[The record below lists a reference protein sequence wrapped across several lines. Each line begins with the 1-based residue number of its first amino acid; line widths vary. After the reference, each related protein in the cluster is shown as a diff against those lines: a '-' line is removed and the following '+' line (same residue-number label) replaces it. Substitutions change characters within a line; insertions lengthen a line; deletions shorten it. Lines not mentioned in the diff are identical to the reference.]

1 MLHFFEHS
9 LICTRMEA
17 QLVHAWLHKMYPR
30 VFIEQEVLRVLTEL
44 NAIEITCI
52 VCAHITTC
60 DFHSSLNRAVPY
72 LGITK
77 GLVLLTCCFTDII
90 ISRYTVLYKV
100 MKVICLTLIL
110 YY

>member
-1 MLHFFEHS
+1 
-9 LICTRMEA
+9 MEA

-52 VCAHITTC
+52 ACAHITTC

-72 LGITK
+72 LDITK
-77 GLVLLTCCFTDII
+77 DLVLLTCCFTDIT
-90 ISRYTVLYKV
+90 ISRYTVLYSDEGNLFNFNAVLLSYKIMV
-100 MKVICLTLIL
+100 VHDHIC
-110 YY
+110 